1 MASKIFLNLP
11 VKNLQKSIE
20 FFTQIG
26 YTFNPQ
32 FTDDQATCMIIS
44 ENIFVMLLE
53 EARFQTFTPKQIPNA
68 HETSQILIALDTE
81 SREEVD
87 TILEKALAAGGTEA
101 RPAQDYRPDPG
112 RQHEPHVHRC
122 RRPGRLG
129 HGLWHHGGARCLR
142 HPRPGI
148 QRRGRTGGPGPRGVH
163 GVAGLRLR
171 AGGLHPGVA

>member
-87 TILEKALAAGGTEA
+87 TILEKALSAGGTEA
-101 RPAQDYRPDPG
+101 RPAQDYGFMYG
-112 RQHEPHVHRC
+112 RAYND
-122 RRPGRLG
+122 LDG
-129 HGLWHHGGARCLR
+129 HIWEIGWMDMEEFLAMK
-142 HPRPGI
+142 
-148 QRRGRTGGPGPRGVH
+148 Q
-163 GVAGLRLR
+163 
-171 AGGLHPGVA
+171 